1 MAIFCLDSLQSAAL
15 MMETPPGKRAVV
27 RISKRA
33 LIIAGSVFA
42 VLALAVV
49 VALVAMRGT
58 VQKIIRDQTVAYL
71 QNRFHSAVE
80 IKDFYVSLRPG
91 VHVVVTGVVLRFNG
105 RTDIPPLIAIRR
117 VTLNASLIKL
127 FGKKIN
133 VSNVYLEGLEIHTPP
148 RGSGGQPLI
157 HSTDT
162 DLTAKYPVVIDQ
174 VIAGDAILV
183 PLPKDPTKTPRT
195 FLLQYIEVH
204 NFRFDQPAEFHAI
217 LTNPVPRGE
226 IDAVGEFGPWQ
237 AEEPSATP
245 VDAKFTFTHAD
256 FRTLKGLTG
265 FLSSKGTFK
274 GPLDYLQVEGETDM
288 GDFALRTA
296 SHPMPLHTKYSAIVD
311 GTNGNV
317 ILKNVV
323 ATFLNTTIVA
333 QGEVVD
339 RTKMKGRTINLDAV
353 SNKGRIE
360 DLLRLTVKTDE
371 PVMTGTENLKAKIL
385 IPEGDEDL
393 IERMQLNG
401 QFAIGDIRFTNP
413 EIQDRID
420 TLSHKA
426 QGKPQLAAQGTQLSE
441 LDGKFTMDKG
451 VVNFSSLTFA
461 VAGASLSMA
470 GKYSLDSGELDFHG
484 KLRVDAKL
492 SQMVTGTKSFFLK
505 AVDPFFRKNGV
516 TEIPIKI
523 TGTKDAPK
531 YELDLHN
538 GSS

>member
-33 LIIAGSVFA
+33 WIIAGSVFA

-183 PLPKDPTKTPRT
+183 PLPKDPTKTPRP

-296 SHPMPLHTKYSAIVD
+296 SHPMPLHTRVLGHCGRDERQRDPQECCGDVLEHDHRRARRGGRSNEDERTHDQSGRRFKQGTHRGSAAAHRKD
-311 GTNGNV
+311 RRAGDDRHG
-317 ILKNVV
+317 KSESEDPDPRGRRRPHR
-323 ATFLNTTIVA
+323 AHVA
-333 QGEVVD
+333 QW
-339 RTKMKGRTINLDAV
+339 AV
-353 SNKGRIE
+353 CDWRHPIH
-360 DLLRLTVKTDE
+360 E
-371 PVMTGTENLKAKIL
+371 P
-385 IPEGDEDL
+385 
-393 IERMQLNG
+393 
-401 QFAIGDIRFTNP
+401 
-413 EIQDRID
+413 
-420 TLSHKA
+420 
-426 QGKPQLAAQGTQLSE
+426 
-441 LDGKFTMDKG
+441 
-451 VVNFSSLTFA
+451 
-461 VAGASLSMA
+461 
-470 GKYSLDSGELDFHG
+470 
-484 KLRVDAKL
+484 
-492 SQMVTGTKSFFLK
+492 
-505 AVDPFFRKNGV
+505 
-516 TEIPIKI
+516 
-523 TGTKDAPK
+523 
-531 YELDLHN
+531 
-538 GSS
+538 